1 VIFCRGEIWTVQF
14 SDPPEGGEQA
24 YRRPAVIVSSDG
36 MNALSLDVVIVVPS
50 TTRRRVN
57 ARTGKVPDNLV
68 EVEPTAVNG
77 LTQTSYFMCEQ
88 VRAVSKNLRMKRK
101 LGVMAAKDFK
111 LIEESLCL
119 VMDLF
124 PVNKLQ

>member
-1 VIFCRGEIWTVQF
+1 MIFSRGEIWTVQF
-14 SDPPEGGEQA
+14 SDPPEGGEQG
-24 YRRPAVIVSSDG
+24 YRRSSVIVSSDG
-36 MNALSLDVVIVVPS
+36 INALSLDVVIVVPA

-68 EVEPTAVNG
+68 EVKPTSANG

-88 VRAVSKNLRMKRK
+88 VRAVSKNVRMKGK
-101 LGVMAAKDFK
+101 LGVLAGKDFER
-111 LIEESLCL
+111 IEQALCL

-124 PVNKLQ
+124 PR